1 MTMPAKKRLTT
12 IVSSKGRLVLPRTIR
27 QALGWGAGVRLVVE
41 DTSEGVLLKPEP
53 TFVPTRPEEVLA
65 VWPVTL
71 HPGPS
76 PRWTPESWRRRRPG
90 NRNEGN

>member
-53 TFVPTRPEEVLA
+53 TFVPIRPEEVFGCLA
-65 VWPVTL
+65 CDAP
-71 HPGPS
+71 
-76 PRWTPESWRRRRPG
+76 PRTIAEMDAGILASAEARQQ
-90 NRNEGN
+90 E